1 MSSSDSQQHSVPQ
14 WAERYADFVIKF
26 RWPLML
32 ILLVVTIVA
41 ALQIKNLDMR
51 NDPDTLLPPTNRYV
65 ATNLYAEH
73 NFGMGNL
80 MVATLRIKEGD
91 VYQGW
96 FVNKVQ
102 EVHDRL
108 VNLPEARESNFID
121 IASKKIKYMGADES
135 GLVFKRMI
143 PTEGISED
151 PQEAE
156 EQLAFLK
163 EGIEGNPVL
172 APMLVGFEDADGNKC
187 ELAEKDEKGC
197 TAKSLY
203 IIGDY
208 TDDVKSIYLPWVR
221 EVRAMMDEYSQDER
235 FEFLIAGEPYFLA
248 WMLAD
253 LVNKWWLFVISFA
266 IVIAALWF
274 EFRNWRGSL
283 FPIIG
288 VSATIILTLGL
299 MGFSAF
305 KLTTMMVLTPMLLLA
320 IGIGHSVQV
329 TRRFMQEQAKSGDC
343 ESAAKVAI
351 SHTIVPATL
360 SIITDMVGFAT
371 LATVD
376 ISFYKAYAYFGMFGM
391 LTLLFSTTTLIPL
404 LMMTFPCDSSAV
416 SEGQERAWETKV
428 GGVISGMLSGPGK
441 AIPIVIVLVI
451 IAWSTYYTE
460 IARGIS
466 GMMAGEAGRSDP
478 EVARIQDEFDI
489 MPGVE
494 KGINYSRAAFKEKSI
509 TIQQMTRLNEIMPGV
524 ISVSIPIRG
533 SEPVTELCVETYFPE
548 EIYDIEDPDEKVAQC
563 EKYKA
568 ELGCWDPD
576 PCGPQGVFNQASVLA
591 DIEAMEN
598 WMRAHPFIGFTG
610 SYAQY
615 IRLVNMLLTAEPGE
629 TPDIK
634 DLYIPTTERF
644 RANDS
649 EDTRDGNST
658 VQLYNGLLEIMT
670 EEGDMDSFVSKDWNE
685 GVVMG
690 FINTVDPVEAHQV
703 TMDIQQYIEE
713 HKNDVGFSQVNFGLR
728 SGPVGNLSG
737 DTNEMSVDGPNYV
750 RPGLGGFLG
759 ATEATREV
767 AVDNWLSGPLLTA
780 AAVFIIATLIFRSV
794 VVSSILMVLLFITLY
809 AQYGLGGYMT
819 SIQNWSGNLAFHLQ
833 VALSIAMGLG
843 IDYGIYMMSRL
854 KEEMETTQGD
864 WQKSLI
870 NTLNTTGSAVI
881 ISVVVLLGCFIP
893 LLNTDLANTWGLG
906 IYISQALLIDVITA
920 LTILPMLVAWL
931 KPKFVFGEYKNA

>member
-1 MSSSDSQQHSVPQ
+1 MSSSSSDHSNNNK
-14 WAERYADFVIKF
+14 WAENYANFVIKF

-41 ALQIKNLDMR
+41 SLQVKYLDMR

-80 MVATLRIKEGD
+80 MVFALRIKEGD
-91 VYQGW
+91 VYKGW
-96 FVNKVQ
+96 FINKIQ
-102 EVHDRL
+102 EIHDRL
-108 VNLPEARESNFID
+108 VNLPTARESNFID
-121 IASKKIKYMGADES
+121 VAAKKIKFMGADEN
-135 GLVFKRMI
+135 GLVFKRLI

-151 PQEAE
+151 PEKAKQEI
-156 EQLAFLK
+156 AFLK
-163 EGIEGNPVL
+163 EGIETNPVIG
-172 APMLVGFEDADGNKC
+172 PMLIGFEDENGNKC
-187 ELAEKDEKGC
+187 EFKEKDAKHC
-197 TAKSLY
+197 TAKSLF

-208 TDDVKSIYLPWVR
+208 TDEVKEIYLPWVR
-221 EVRAMMDEYSQDER
+221 EVRAMMDEYSQDDR
-235 FEFLIAGEPYFLA
+235 FEVLVAGEPYFLA

-288 VSATIILTLGL
+288 VSSTILLTLGL

-329 TRRFMQEQAKSGDC
+329 TRRFMQEQSKSGDC
-343 ESAAKVAI
+343 ESAARVAI

-391 LTLLFSTTTLIPL
+391 LTLLFTTTTLIPL
-404 LMMTFPCDSSAV
+404 LMMTFPCRSA
-416 SEGQERAWETKV
+416 EIAQGHEHAWETKV
-428 GGVISGMLSGPGK
+428 GSVVSGLLKGPAK
-441 AIPIVIVLVI
+441 AIPILFVVLI
-451 IAWSTYYTE
+451 TAWATYYTD
-460 IARGIS
+460 ISRGIS
-466 GMMAGEAGRSDP
+466 AMMAGEAGRSDP

-494 KGINYSRAAFKEKSI
+494 KGIDYSRAAFKKKSI
-509 TIQQMTRLNEIMPGV
+509 TIQHLLRLNKIMPGV

-533 SEPVTELCVETYFPE
+533 KKPVAELCVETPFPE
-548 EIYDIEDPDEKVAQC
+548 SLYDIEDPDEKAAQC
-563 EKYKA
+563 DMYKKK
-568 ELGCWDPD
+568 LGCWDPD
-576 PCGPQGVFNQASVLA
+576 PCGAQGIFNQATVLA
-591 DIEAMEN
+591 DMEAMEN
-598 WMRAHPFIGFTG
+598 WMRAQPFIGFTG

-629 TPDIK
+629 QPDIK
-634 DLYIPTTERF
+634 DLYIPTSKKLRSIDPDDD
-644 RANDS
+644 RS
-649 EDTRDGNST
+649 GNGI
-658 VQLYNGLLEIMT
+658 VQLYNGLLETMT
-670 EEGDMDSFVSKDWNE
+670 DEGDMDSFVKSNWNE

-690 FINTVDPVEAHQV
+690 FINTMDPVQTHQV
-703 TMDIQQYIEE
+703 TMDIQQYIED
-713 HKNDVGFSQVNFGLR
+713 HKNDAGFSQVNFGLR
-728 SGPVGNLSG
+728 SGPETNLSG
-737 DTNEMSVDGPNYV
+737 DTNELSVEGPNYV
-750 RPGLGGFLG
+750 KPGLGGFLG

-767 AVDNWLSGPLLTA
+767 AMANWLSGPLLTA
-780 AAVFIIATLIFRSV
+780 AAVFVIAALIFRSV
-794 VVSSILMVLLFITLY
+794 VVSVILMVLLFITLY

-819 SIQNWSGNLAFHLQ
+819 SVKNWSGTLAFHLQ

-854 KEEMETTQGD
+854 KEEMQATKGD
-864 WQKSLI
+864 WQASLV

-881 ISVVVLLGCFIP
+881 ISVIVLLGCFVP

-906 IYISQALLIDVITA
+906 IYISQALLIDVVTA
-920 LTILPMLVAWL
+920 LTILPMLVAWF
-931 KPKFVFGEYKNA
+931 KPRFIFGEYKN

>member
-1 MSSSDSQQHSVPQ
+1 MSSSDSQSHAVPA
-14 WAERYADFVIKF
+14 WAERYADFVIRF
-26 RWPLML
+26 RKPLML
-32 ILLVVTIVA
+32 LLLIATVVA

-80 MVATLRIKEGD
+80 MVFTLRVNEGD

-102 EVHDRL
+102 EIHNRL
-108 VNLPEARESNFID
+108 VALPEARASNFID
-121 IASKKIKYMGADES
+121 IAAKKIKYMGADEY

-143 PTEGISED
+143 PTEGISDD
-151 PQEAE
+151 PDKAKQ
-156 EQLAFLK
+156 QLAFLK
-163 EGIEGNPVL
+163 EGVEGNPVIG
-172 APMLVGFEDADGNKC
+172 PMLVGFEDAEGNKC
-187 ELAEKDEKGC
+187 EFSDKDAKDC

-208 TDDVKSIYLPWVR
+208 TDDVKEIYLPWVR
-221 EVRAMMDEYSQDER
+221 EVRAMMDEYSEDDR
-235 FEFLIAGEPYFLA
+235 FEVLVAGEPYFLA

-266 IVIAALWF
+266 IVVAALWF

-299 MGFSAF
+299 MGFTAF

-329 TRRFMQEQAKSGDC
+329 TRRFMQEQAKSRDG
-343 ESAAKVAI
+343 ESAARVAI

-371 LATVD
+371 LAMVD

-391 LTLLFSTTTLIPL
+391 LTLLFTTTTLIPL
-404 LMMTFPCDSSAV
+404 LMMTFPCDAKESA
-416 SEGQERAWETKV
+416 EGHERAWETQV
-428 GGVISGMLSGPGK
+428 GGMISGMLRGPGK
-441 AIPIVIVLVI
+441 AIPILIVVAI
-451 IAWSTYYTE
+451 IAWSTFYTE
-460 IARGIS
+460 IGRGLS
-466 GMMAGEAGRSDP
+466 GVMAGEAGRSDL

-509 TIQQMTRLNEIMPGV
+509 TIQHIERLNDIMPGV

-533 SEPVTELCVETYFPE
+533 KKPVTELCVETYFPE
-548 EIYDIEDPDEKVAQC
+548 ELYDIEDPLEKAAQC
-563 EKYKA
+563 ENYKK
-568 ELGCWDPD
+568 ELNCWDPD
-576 PCGPQGVFNQASVLA
+576 PCGAQGIFNQADVLA
-591 DIEAMEN
+591 DIEAMEE

-615 IRLVNMLLTAEPGE
+615 IRLVNMLLAAEPGTQPRIE
-629 TPDIK
+629 
-634 DLYIPTTERF
+634 DLYIPT
-644 RANDS
+644 S
-649 EDTRDGNST
+649 EKLRSIDPDDDRDGDGI
-658 VQLYNGLLEIMT
+658 VQLYNGLLETMT
-670 EEGDMDSFVSKDWNE
+670 EEGDMDSFVMKNWNE

-690 FINTVDPVEAHQV
+690 FINTMDPVEAHQV
-703 TMDIQQYIEE
+703 TLDIQQYIEK
-713 HKNDVGFSQVNFGLR
+713 HKNDVGFSQVHFGLR
-728 SGPVGNLSG
+728 SGPVSNLSG
-737 DTNEMSVDGPNYV
+737 DTDKFSVDGPDYV
-750 RPGLGGFLG
+750 EPGLGGFLG

-767 AVDNWLSGPLLTA
+767 AVDNWLTGPLLTA
-780 AAVFIIATLIFRSV
+780 AAVFVIATLIFRSV
-794 VVSSILMVLLFITLY
+794 AVSGVLMVLLFITLY

-854 KEEMETTQGD
+854 KEEMEITRGD
-864 WQKSLI
+864 WQASLV

-881 ISVVVLLGCFIP
+881 ISVIVLLGCFIP

-906 IYISQALLIDVITA
+906 IYISQALLIDVVTA

-931 KPKFVFGEYKNA
+931 KPKFIFGEYRSA

>member
-1 MSSSDSQQHSVPQ
+1 MSGSASNHP
-14 WAERYADFVIKF
+14 WAERYAEFVIKF

-32 ILLVVTIVA
+32 ILLVATILA
-41 ALQIKNLDMR
+41 ALQIKYLDMR
-51 NDPDTLLPPTNRYV
+51 NDPDTLLPPSNRYV

-80 MVATLRIKEGD
+80 MVFALRIKEGD
-91 VYQGW
+91 VFKAW

-102 EVHDRL
+102 EVHERL
-108 VNLPEARESNFID
+108 INLPEARESNFID
-121 IASKKIKYMGADES
+121 IAAKKIKFMGADDN
-135 GLVFKRMI
+135 GLVFKRLI
-143 PTEGISED
+143 PTEGISSD
-151 PQEAE
+151 PEEAKQ
-156 EQLAFLK
+156 QLAFLK
-163 EGIEGNPVL
+163 EGIESNPVTG
-172 APMLVGFEDADGNKC
+172 PMLIGYEDAQGKKC
-187 ELAEKDEKGC
+187 EFKEKEAKHC

-221 EVRAMMDEYSQDER
+221 EVRGMMDEYGQDDR
-235 FEFLIAGEPYFLA
+235 FEVLVAGEPYFLA

-288 VSATIILTLGL
+288 VSSTIILTLGV
-299 MGFSAF
+299 MGFTAF

-320 IGIGHSVQV
+320 IGVGHSVQV
-329 TRRFMQEQAKSGDC
+329 TRRFMQEQAVSGDH
-343 ESAAKVAI
+343 ESAAKIAI
-351 SHTIVPATL
+351 SNTIVPATL
-360 SIITDMVGFAT
+360 SIVTDMVGFAT

-404 LMMTFPCDSSAV
+404 LLMTFPGGSAEK
-416 SEGQERAWETKV
+416 SAGHERAWETKV
-428 GGVISGMLSGPGK
+428 GSFITGMLKGPGK
-441 AIPIVIVLVI
+441 AIPLAIVAAVF
-451 IAWSTYYTE
+451 AWATYYT
-460 IARGIS
+460 GILHGS
-466 GMMAGEAGRSDP
+466 ANDL
-478 EVARIQDEFDI
+478 

-509 TIQQMTRLNEIMPGV
+509 TIQQLERLNQIMPGV

-533 SEPVTELCVETYFPE
+533 KKPTVELCIDTPFPE
-548 EIYDIEDPDEKVAQC
+548 ALYDIEDRKERAAQC

-576 PCGPQGVFNQASVLA
+576 PCGAQGVFNKADVLA
-591 DIEAMEN
+591 DVEAMEE
-598 WMRAHPFIGFTG
+598 WMRSHPYIGFTG

-615 IRLVNMLLTAEPGE
+615 IRLVNMLLSAEPGE
-629 TPDIK
+629 QPDIK
-634 DLYIPTTERF
+634 DLYIPTDRKLRSINPDDDRRGDEI
-644 RANDS
+644 
-649 EDTRDGNST
+649 
-658 VQLYNGLLEIMT
+658 VQLYNGLLETMT
-670 EEGDMDSFVSKDWNE
+670 EEGEMDSFVMKNWNE
-685 GVVMG
+685 GVIMG
-690 FINTVDPVEAHQV
+690 FINTMDPVQTHQV
-703 TMDIQQYIEE
+703 TMDIQQYIED
-713 HKNDVGFSQVNFGLR
+713 HKNDPGFSQVNFGLR
-728 SGPVGNLSG
+728 SGPVSDLSG
-737 DTNEMSVDGPNYV
+737 DSNELSIDGPNYV

-767 AVDNWLSGPLLTA
+767 AVSNWLSGPLLTA
-780 AAVFIIATLIFRSV
+780 GAVFVIAALIFRSV
-794 VVSSILMVLLFITLY
+794 MVSAILMVLLFITLY

-819 SIQNWSGNLAFHLQ
+819 SIKNWSGNLAFHLQ

-854 KEEMETTQGD
+854 KEEMQATQGN
-864 WQKSLI
+864 WQLSLI

-881 ISVVVLLGCFIP
+881 ISVIVLLGCFIP

-906 IYISQALLIDVITA
+906 IYISQALLIDVVTA

-931 KPKFVFGEYKNA
+931 QPSFVFGSYKR